1 MTERESSGAES
12 ELYGPA
18 VESELF
24 TDVRTHPETG
34 TRTATYDHT
43 TESTSVAI
51 TELVARC
58 EGCHPC
64 SLPPLY
70 GALDTDSLDDLLTG
84 HDRAVSSVRV
94 SFRYAGY
101 EVVVEPGSLSVTSL
115 Q

>member
-1 MTERESSGAES
+1 MSDRESYGAETCS
-12 ELYGPA
+12 HT
-18 VESELF
+18 VERDLF
-24 TDVRTHPETG
+24 TDVRTHPDTG

-43 TESTSVAI
+43 SESTSVAI